1 MIDIE
6 HKVLSAIKD
15 NIENIKD
22 YLNDKKNAKALM
34 SKSLTIDSWTR
45 MDRMLLYQ
53 SITNEV
59 LDKYDINEFVAVIK
73 SIRFLGYSDD
83 IDLDMFKAVVENY
96 VDFLE
101 KVYELYLLDQIYYLL
116 KDCSKD
122 FIMDS
127 DNIRQSL
134 KTNSNLSNI
143 NFDVSLMQMAFS
155 DNEDDIYARIYFI
168 KTYYLDS
175 LNDLFL
181 RKEFLHKKAYLNDTL
196 RRVVCEEEDN
206 YFVTQLYFA
215 LNGILKPLKPKKK
228 KDIKTEEIDSMQ
240 LVLKDF
246 N

>member
-6 HKVLSAIKD
+6 HKVLSVIKD

-45 MDRMLLYQ
+45 MDRVLLYQ

-83 IDLDMFKAVVENY
+83 IDLDMFKAVVEN
-96 VDFLE
+96 
-101 KVYELYLLDQIYYLL
+101 
-116 KDCSKD
+116 SKD

-127 DNIRQSL
+127 DNIRQPL

>member
-6 HKVLSAIKD
+6 HKVLFAIKD
-15 NIENIKD
+15 NIGNIKD

-127 DNIRQSL
+127 DNIRQPL
-134 KTNSNLSNI
+134 KTNNNLATS
-143 NFDVSLMQMAFS
+143 NFDVSLMQMSFS
-155 DNEDDIYARIYFI
+155 DNEDDIYAHIYFI

-181 RKEFLHKKAYLNDTL
+181 RKEFLYKKAYLNETL
-196 RRVVCEEEDN
+196 KRIVCDEEDN

-215 LNGILKPLKPKKK
+215 LNSKLKPVKSKKK
-228 KDIKTEEIDSMQ
+228 KEIKTEDIDRMQ
-240 LVLKDF
+240 LVLRDF
-246 N
+246 S